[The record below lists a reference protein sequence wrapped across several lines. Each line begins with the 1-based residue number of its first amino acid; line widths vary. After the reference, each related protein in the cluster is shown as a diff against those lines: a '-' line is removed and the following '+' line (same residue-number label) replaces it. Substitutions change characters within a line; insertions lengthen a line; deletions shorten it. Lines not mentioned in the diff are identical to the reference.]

1 VLTLD
6 GDMGEGGGQILRT
19 ALALSLVL
27 CRPFR
32 IERLRAGRRRPGL
45 RRQHLACVLAAAE
58 IGSAQIEGAALN
70 SQTLSFSPT
79 ALRAGDYRFD
89 IGSAGS
95 TTLVVQ
101 TVLPALLAADGRSTL
116 VVTGGTHNPLA
127 PPFRFLEKAFLPL
140 LRRMGAHVEA
150 NLVRPGY
157 APRGGGKI
165 ALDVAP
171 APSLKPFRLEHRG
184 SPCQRQATATVAGLP
199 RHIAERELA
208 VVRERLGWPDDVL
221 RVREES
227 TELGPGNVLSIELAH
242 EHVTE
247 VFTGFGER
255 GVRAETVAER
265 TVADA
270 RRYLAVDVAAGP
282 HLADQLLLP
291 LALAG
296 GGSFTT
302 LAPTRHAL
310 TNWGVIRRF
319 LDLELATDQTGP
331 NTWRIQLG
339 VS

>member
-1 VLTLD
+1 
-6 GDMGEGGGQILRT
+6 MGEGGGQILRT

-27 CRPFR
+27 GRPFR

-58 IGSAQIEGAALN
+58 IGRAQVEGAALN
-70 SQTLSFSPT
+70 SQALSFNPT
-79 ALRAGDYRFD
+79 TLRPGDYRFH

-101 TVLPALLAADGRSTL
+101 TVLPALLVANGRSTL

-140 LRRMGAHVEA
+140 LRRMGGRVEA
-150 NLVRPGY
+150 RLERPGY

-165 ALDVAP
+165 ALDVTP
-171 APSLKPFRLEHRG
+171 ALGLKPFRLEERG
-184 SPCQRQATATVAGLP
+184 PLCQRQATATVAGLP

-208 VVRERLGWPDDVL
+208 VVAERLGWPDAAL

-227 TELGPGNVLSIELAH
+227 PEFGPGNVLSIELTH

-265 TVADA
+265 TLGEA
-270 RRYLAVDVAAGP
+270 RRYLAADVAAGP

-302 LAPTRHAL
+302 LAPTRHTL
-310 TNWGVIRRF
+310 TNWEVIRHF
-319 LDLELATDQTGP
+319 LDLELAIDQTGA
-331 NTWRIQLG
+331 NTWRVG
-339 VS
+339 VAVS